1 MASGY
6 TECVM
11 TGEVTD
17 LREFIS
23 RSFNRNAEDPTIVK
37 DTDGK
42 WRYKKQ
48 SFDISYWES
57 QLAKEKEQLDWL
69 EKADEKQLADAANKD
84 WLRACE
90 YANEHTEHDKEK
102 IVIRSRYEAM
112 IEKVKEWQ
120 KNLPHEKLLAFSR
133 GLLSQLQQS
142 IDFDCGK
149 RVANPEQPV
158 LATPA
163 EYKKSAVDS
172 CRYSIKHYEECIA
185 ERKRESDERNEI
197 HNSLC
202 RYLNCGEEGDYSL
215 PLIEPTP

>member
-17 LREFIS
+17 LREFIA
-23 RSFNRNAEDPTIVK
+23 RSFNNNAEDPVVVK
-37 DTDGK
+37 HDGK
-42 WRYKKQ
+42 WMYRKQ
-48 SFDISYWES
+48 LLDISFPEG

-69 EKADEKQLADAANKD
+69 EKADELQLADAANKA
-84 WLRACE
+84 WLQACQNVHE
-90 YANEHTEHDKEK
+90 RTEHDQEK

-112 IEKVKEWQ
+112 VEKLKEWQ

-133 GLLSQLQQS
+133 GLLRQLQQS

-163 EYKKSAVDS
+163 EYKTNEIGN
-172 CRYSIKHYEECIA
+172 CRHMIQHYENSIA
-185 ERKRESDERNEI
+185 ERKRENDERNEVY
-197 HNSLC
+197 NSLC
-202 RYLNCGEEGDYSL
+202 RYLNGGEEGDYSL
-215 PLIEPTP
+215 PLTEPTP